1 MEFRYYGNAC
11 FSIIHK
17 GIHILCD
24 PWLDAP
30 AVASGW
36 EKFPPS
42 KVRAKDISDIDYIY
56 ISHIHSDHCEPQT
69 LAVFDKN
76 IPVIAIDRQP
86 DFLERMIRAAGFKN
100 LIMIR
105 EGGPHR
111 ICAGLAVEVFGVS
124 TPHICAEVID
134 SSAMFDFG
142 DRLVLNCNDNQPSK
156 EFCEELAKRYKSID
170 LALLPSGGGSGYP
183 AMYSNLSDD
192 EKERIANDAIN
203 KFTRSFVTAVD
214 ALAPRVVVP
223 VAGGFMIRGKHAT
236 YANKFQVKR
245 TDLTPLVEEYK
256 QRGNHSPEDVQIIA
270 MQADMVL
277 DVDSR
282 SVIAGNYHVWSE
294 GELEAYWQELSKI
307 DVKGQIS
314 TTSTFRRW
322 WALLDL
328 ARANL
333 WEKQKNNQMLPNYRV
348 YLNVNDQL
356 VEISLSGPGTKIVDK
371 VDESAGPY
379 MILTLNQDTFIEW
392 MLGFE
397 DFNMLDSGHRIQ
409 FYREPNVYVVEA
421 YYLMSLLRI

>member
-1 MEFRYYGNAC
+1 
-11 FSIIHK
+11 
-17 GIHILCD
+17 
-24 PWLDAP
+24 
-30 AVASGW
+30 
-36 EKFPPS
+36 
-42 KVRAKDISDIDYIY
+42 
-56 ISHIHSDHCEPQT
+56 
-69 LAVFDKN
+69 
-76 IPVIAIDRQP
+76 
-86 DFLERMIRAAGFKN
+86 
-100 LIMIR
+100 
-105 EGGPHR
+105 
-111 ICAGLAVEVFGVS
+111 
-124 TPHICAEVID
+124 
-134 SSAMFDFG
+134 MFDFG